1 MMSGKIE
8 YIQAYTEVNCLL
20 KYFPK
25 EYRDKLP
32 NKLLAMIQEKSN
44 EKYNIIIDVKNN
56 LENQN
61 ISKKAKDI
69 LVVLKYKYWSNSS
82 EKAYLMKK
90 FYENEKAFQQE
101 MSKRY
106 NTDNL
111 FQKTRLN
118 EAIETSKNVSMIKY
132 ESSIF
137 SKILGRLKG
146 IFRR

>member
-1 MMSGKIE
+1 MSGNIE

-44 EKYNIIIDVKNN
+44 EKYNIVVDIKND
-56 LENQN
+56 LEKQN

-82 EKAYLMKK
+82 EKAYLTKK
-90 FYENEKAFQQE
+90 FYENEKAFRKE
-101 MSKRY
+101 MSERY

-111 FQKTRLN
+111 FKSTKLN
-118 EAIETSKNVSMIKY
+118 ENVETSENVSMVKNK
-132 ESSIF
+132 ESIF
-137 SKILGRLKG
+137 SKVLNRLKR
-146 IFRR
+146 IFRK